1 MTDKQTMSKM
11 IELMMS
17 RIFDRSVEV
26 NFSQLGKDKDYS
38 VAIQKTLYEFDEFDD
53 GPKGPMY
60 LTMNSTLLQD
70 SNRMLKC
77 LTEIANSAEE

>member
-1 MTDKQTMSKM
+1 MTDKQMMSRM

-17 RIFDRSVEV
+17 KAFGRSVEV
-26 NFSQLGKDKDYS
+26 NFSQLGKGKDYS
-38 VAIQKTLYEFDEFDD
+38 ITIQKTLYEFDEFDD

-60 LTMNSTLLQD
+60 LTMNLTLLQD

-77 LTEIANSAEE
+77 LAEIANSAEE